1 MDEQFGSDRGSRR
14 GQVSPAVR
22 VVLADASSSGTLH
35 YLLEAEGFQVVGS
48 ASDEWE
54 LRRVLRQ
61 DIRPDVIVLDRD
73 ITVGSVAIASS
84 YAPDAQVIVIWPDG
98 VQAPT
103 GARRIAPWLIY
114 RELGPTIRAALDRPV
129 DVDASAA
136 VEAVGASESTGVAT
150 VRDEPRP
157 TLGRT
162 AARTSVMAIVLIAAV
177 VMTMGAVMAVGGQ
190 QVMER
195 QAAKRMAVTQA
206 ADDVAVGPA
215 PSQHRSQPSGPP
227 VKTPMACE
235 HGRRWSSND
244 RAADLA
250 PGAHDERCPVRAGG
264 TQNKPGHAG
273 HSQGHHGAGRPSDPG
288 KSDAPHGH
296 SDDAHG
302 HQADA
307 HRQNDTTGRHN
318 DGPQGQSGQHGQ
330 PQDPSDAPA
339 TVSPNAD
346 HGQKK

>member
-1 MDEQFGSDRGSRR
+1 
-14 GQVSPAVR
+14 VSPAVR

-54 LRRVLRQ
+54 LRRLLRQ

-73 ITVGSVAIASS
+73 ITVESVAVASS
-84 YAPDAQVIVIWPDG
+84 YAPEAQVIVIWPDG

-136 VEAVGASESTGVAT
+136 AEAVGASKSKADVAT
-150 VRDEPRP
+150 VAAEARP
-157 TLGRT
+157 ALART

-177 VMTMGAVMAVGGQ
+177 VMTMGAVMAVGGE

-206 ADDVAVGPA
+206 ADDVTVGPA
-215 PSQHRSQPSGPP
+215 SSQHGSQASGPP

-264 TQNKPGHAG
+264 KQNKPAHAG
-273 HSQGHHGAGRPSDPG
+273 HSQGHHGAGQPSEPG
-288 KSDAPHGH
+288 QRNDAHGG

-307 HRQNDTTGRHN
+307 HRQNDTKDGHD
-318 DGPQGQSGQHGQ
+318 DGPSGQSGQHG
-330 PQDPSDAPA
+330 PTQDPSDAPA
-339 TVSPNAD
+339 TERPDAG

>member
-1 MDEQFGSDRGSRR
+1 VDEQFGSDRGSRR
-14 GQVSPAVR
+14 GQVSRAVR

-54 LRRVLRQ
+54 LQRLLRQ

-73 ITVGSVAIASS
+73 ITVASVAIASS
-84 YAPDAQVIVIWPDG
+84 YAPEAQVVVIWPDG

-129 DVDASAA
+129 DVEPSAA
-136 VEAVGASESTGVAT
+136 AEAVGPSESIVAT
-150 VRDEPRP
+150 VPAEARP
-157 TLGRT
+157 ALGRT
-162 AARTSVMAIVLIAAV
+162 AARTSVMAVVLIAAV
-177 VMTMGAVMAVGGQ
+177 VMTMGAVMAIGGQ
-190 QVMER
+190 RVTDR
-195 QAAKRMAVTQA
+195 QAAKRMAVTQTA
-206 ADDVAVGPA
+206 VDAAVGPA
-215 PSQHRSQPSGPP
+215 STQHGSQPSGPP

-235 HGRRWSSND
+235 QGPRWSSNH

-250 PGAHDERCPVRAGG
+250 PGAHDKRCPVRAGG
-264 TQNKPGHAG
+264 TQNKPAHAG
-273 HSQGHHGAGRPSDPG
+273 HSQGHQGAGQPSDPG
-288 KSDAPHGH
+288 RGDDAHGG

-307 HRQNDTTGRHN
+307 HRQNDTT
-318 DGPQGQSGQHGQ
+318 DGHSHGPNETSGQHG
-330 PQDPSDAPA
+330 PTQDPSETAR
-339 TVSPNAD
+339 PNAD
-346 HGQKK
+346 HGPKT